1 MSTITGA
8 IQEQFGHVAENYRT
22 SAVHATGQDL
32 EAIIEL
38 VRLVPTPTVLDMG
51 CGAGHVTVGVAPWST
66 KVVACDLTAAML
78 DQVWT
83 LAVERGVTNI
93 ETKQADASYLPF
105 DDASF
110 DIVVSRYSAHHWS
123 DLPGALAECHR
134 VLKPG
139 GHLIIGDIVAPE
151 IPAFDTFLQTIEY
164 LRDRS
169 HVRDY
174 SISQWRTMFEQIGMH
189 ARIAGTWPVPL
200 NFESWV
206 TRMATPTAQ
215 VEMLRHLLT
224 TAATEITQHFAIQ
237 DDTEFTL
244 ECVVLHGIR

>member
-22 SAVHATGQDL
+22 SAVHAAGQDL

-38 VRLVPTPTVLDMG
+38 ARTVPTPTVLDMG

-78 DQVWT
+78 DQVWM
-83 LAVERGVTNI
+83 LAGERGVTNI
-93 ETKQADASYLPF
+93 ETKQADASHLPF

-110 DIVVSRYSAHHWS
+110 DIVVSRLSAHHWT
-123 DLPGALAECHR
+123 DLPAAMAECR
-134 VLKPG
+134 RLLKPS
-139 GHLIIGDIVAPE
+139 GHFIMGDVVAPE
-151 IPAFDTFLQTIEY
+151 NPAFDTFLQTIEY

-174 SISQWRTMFEQIGMH
+174 SISQWRAMFEQIGME
-189 ARIAGTWPVPL
+189 ARIVGTWPLPL

-206 TRMATPTAQ
+206 TRMATPTPQ
-215 VEMLRHLLT
+215 VEILRHLLR
-224 TAATEITQHFAIQ
+224 TAAAEISEHFVIQ

-244 ECVVLHGIR
+244 ECAVLHGIR